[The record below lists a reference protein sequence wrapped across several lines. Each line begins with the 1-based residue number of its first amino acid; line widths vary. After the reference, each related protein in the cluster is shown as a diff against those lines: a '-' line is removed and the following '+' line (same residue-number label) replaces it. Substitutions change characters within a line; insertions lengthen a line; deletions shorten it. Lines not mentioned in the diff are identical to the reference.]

1 MTDQHSNTCD
11 IWGTTV
17 HVVDKW
23 TNPEKN
29 LYVEITEYHKSGR
42 CTVDR
47 EILTN
52 NKPSTEEERLK
63 RLWGADLVIDNSK
76 FEEWDGDERSVTID
90 VYNYSTAS
98 TVNENLIRSEDE
110 LEEYG
115 DEILNDDTGFPQ
127 NILDERGFKST
138 KWYLIFGT
146 FNGEF
151 KGR

>member
-11 IWGTTV
+11 IRGYPV

-23 TNPEKN
+23 SNRQQN
-29 LYVEITEYHKSGR
+29 LYVEITEYSKSGT

-63 RLWGADLVIDNSK
+63 RLWGADLVLGYSK
-76 FEEWDGDERSVTID
+76 FENWEGDERNVTIS

-98 TVNENLIRSEDE
+98 TVNENLIRSEEE

-115 DEILNDDTGFPQ
+115 EEILNTEMMAPQ
-127 NILDERGFKST
+127 QVLDERGFEST
-138 KWYLIFGT
+138 NMYLIFGT
-146 FNGEF
+146 FEGEV
-151 KGR
+151 